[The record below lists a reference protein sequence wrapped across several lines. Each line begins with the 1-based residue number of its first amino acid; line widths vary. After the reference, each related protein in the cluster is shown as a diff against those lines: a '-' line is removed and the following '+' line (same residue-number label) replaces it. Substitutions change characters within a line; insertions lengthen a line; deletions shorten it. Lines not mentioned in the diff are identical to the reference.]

1 MIFPGKR
8 NIFPLKSKREMVPI
22 LSTSS
27 SKELHNEW
35 KEYFNLLLNNKSD
48 IATASPAP
56 AEIDLPINIDPPSR
70 KETVKAI
77 K

>member
-48 IATASPAP
+48 IA
-56 AEIDLPINIDPPSR
+56 EIDLLINLDPPSR
-70 KETVKAI
+70 GDSQSNKIVKEE
-77 K
+77 